1 MYISYQIYRLTKG
14 NTNGTNGRFLP
25 LCFSVK
31 MRKKNWKNEVKWILI
46 IWCILISEIKYR
58 TLNLFSGY
66 VDTNFILRKW
76 KKGKVLRK
84 SYLFIKKSVVNKM
97 TLHKNVPAGWCPLC
111 TAADD
116 AVIPLV
122 TFTAAVQLEFL
133 ISLSAC
139 WEVHI
144 GHFIVFVLVE
154 FDDGRKYLNVLVS

>member
-1 MYISYQIYRLTKG
+1 MGLLGFCHCVSQSKWE
-14 NTNGTNGRFLP
+14 
-25 LCFSVK
+25 
-31 MRKKNWKNEVKWILI
+31 KKTENEVKWILI

-66 VDTNFILRKW
+66 VDTNFISRKW
-76 KKGKVLRK
+76 KKEKYCAK
-84 SYLFIKKSVVNKM
+84 SYLFIKKSNVVSKK
-97 TLHKNVPAGWCPLC
+97 TLHENVVSAGWCPQC
-111 TAADD
+111 TAAND
-116 AVIPLV
+116 AVWLLM

-154 FDDGRKYLNVLVS
+154 FDDGRKYLNVHVS

>member
-1 MYISYQIYRLTKG
+1 M
-14 NTNGTNGRFLP
+14 NTNYMMYFDFRDQIPYSQSFLR
-25 LCFSVK
+25 LC
-31 MRKKNWKNEVKWILI
+31 
-46 IWCILISEIKYR
+46 
-58 TLNLFSGY
+58 GY
-66 VDTNFILRKW
+66 QPHFEKV

-139 WEVHI
+139 
-144 GHFIVFVLVE
+144 
-154 FDDGRKYLNVLVS
+154 